1 MPMATVL
8 SRVVACNEE
17 LPLKKLHDLSMTWAC
32 KLAWQIKYAYIS
44 TYTRSMAI
52 KYGKVVTYRQGL
64 LPIKLCNPLNTW
76 LRGL

>member
-32 KLAWQIKYAYIS
+32 KLA
-44 TYTRSMAI
+44 
-52 KYGKVVTYRQGL
+52 
-64 LPIKLCNPLNTW
+64 
-76 LRGL
+76 